1 MAFNKIF
8 GVPPHYG
15 IYNGVYSDYYD
26 FLRSLNINDN
36 TNDALKIEVT
46 KAADLNAVEYWEK
59 GRLYLGIAPSDSTT
73 PKWIILYV
81 NPIDWSPPDEGDDR
95 AIATLSFDWEKFSEG
110 IDREKLAAAGDYMNV
125 GGERGALKEYSGEPS
140 FYMSQYHFYPL
151 PEMLQVGIINWM
163 W

>member
-8 GVPPHYG
+8 GVPPQYG

-36 TNDALKIEVT
+36 LFDAPIKII
-46 KAADLNAVEYWEK
+46 ARSSAVEYWEK
-59 GRLYLGIAPSDSTT
+59 GRLYLGVALSDSTT

-110 IDREKLAAAGDYMNV
+110 IDKEKLSAAGDYMNV

-140 FYMSQYHFYPL
+140 FYMGQYRFYPL